1 MSGQMNSD
9 SEQILER
16 LARSGL
22 QDAQERSVVTSPGAR
37 TAGWV
42 VKVKSNFS
50 YNVYNVQPVEI
61 GDAGSMPVEIGGLM
75 QAVNLAE
82 SFLNQGQLP
91 VGTFVVMLR
100 AGEKNV
106 FYAPV

>member
-1 MSGQMNSD
+1 MSGQVNSD
-9 SEQILER
+9 SQQILER

-22 QDAQERSVVTSPGAR
+22 QDTQERLVVTSPGAR
-37 TAGWV
+37 AAGWA
-42 VKVKSNFS
+42 VKVKSNSS

-61 GDAGSMPVEIGGLM
+61 GDAGSMPVEIGGPM

-91 VGTFVVMLR
+91 ADTFVVMLR
-100 AGEKNV
+100 VGEKNV
-106 FYAPV
+106 FCAPV